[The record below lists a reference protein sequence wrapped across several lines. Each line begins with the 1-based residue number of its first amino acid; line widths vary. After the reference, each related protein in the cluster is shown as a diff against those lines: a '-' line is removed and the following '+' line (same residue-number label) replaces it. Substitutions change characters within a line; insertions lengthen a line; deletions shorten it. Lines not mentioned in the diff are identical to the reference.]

1 MNTHMAMSTMT
12 SNFLQN
18 FKFPF
23 SLRCFLR
30 QFDCYS
36 AISEETTSDVWGTQ
50 QQQLSD
56 DLSRLIRRYDRDVN
70 GSWSFREFLTFVQP
84 LTQYSLKAKDLST
97 ALEVNLGGPEMGG
110 GPANDMD
117 SVSIS
122 SSIGELNQMLK
133 KKKGKENKSMGFS
146 KATRS
151 TAAMSGHESF
161 HRGQN
166 QMSTIQYG
174 GGAGGAGARDESS
187 IYNMRGVESAL
198 GGKS

>member
-1 MNTHMAMSTMT
+1 M
-12 SNFLQN
+12 
-18 FKFPF
+18 
-23 SLRCFLR
+23 
-30 QFDCYS
+30 
-36 AISEETTSDVWGTQ
+36 WGTQ

-56 DLSRLIRRYDRDVN
+56 DLSRLIKRYDRDVN

-110 GPANDMD
+110 AGNDMD
-117 SVSIS
+117 SVSIT

-161 HRGQN
+161 HRG
-166 QMSTIQYG
+166 
-174 GGAGGAGARDESS
+174 
-187 IYNMRGVESAL
+187 
-198 GGKS
+198 

>member
-1 MNTHMAMSTMT
+1 M
-12 SNFLQN
+12 
-18 FKFPF
+18 
-23 SLRCFLR
+23 
-30 QFDCYS
+30 
-36 AISEETTSDVWGTQ
+36 WGTQ

-56 DLSRLIRRYDRDVN
+56 DLSRLIKRYDRDVN

-110 GPANDMD
+110 AGNDMD
-117 SVSIS
+117 SVSIT

-133 KKKGKENKSMGFS
+133 KKKGNENKSMGFS

-161 HRGQN
+161 HRG
-166 QMSTIQYG
+166 
-174 GGAGGAGARDESS
+174 
-187 IYNMRGVESAL
+187 
-198 GGKS
+198 